1 MGHAHPAN
9 MRTAEAL
16 PTPADPLAERLRSAG
31 RALISALQEA
41 AGSDLDP
48 RRLTDLLDVAFT
60 LRNQLD
66 AALTAAVGTL
76 DRGLE
81 GDPEGAASLGLS
93 CPAWLG
99 FRLRLSAAAHAQV
112 HLARRPRPARGL
124 PDATCS
130 GTVGPPLTRGGAGP
144 KGEPFQGPAG
154 LSRRGGVRP

>member
-1 MGHAHPAN
+1 

-31 RALISALQEA
+31 QALISALQEA
-41 AGSDLDP
+41 AGSNLDP

-60 LRNQLD
+60 PRSRLD

-99 FRLRLSAAAHAQV
+99 FRLRLSAAAAHAQV
-112 HLARRPRPARGL
+112 HLARRLPAY
-124 PDATCS
+124 PATQQAF
-130 GTVGPPLTRGGAGP
+130 TRGWLSARHAGMVVRVL
-144 KGEPFQGPAG
+144 EAIERASCPAAAA
-154 LSRRGGVRP
+154 SVPTSP